1 MGLSTGEKEVSM
13 LNCPCLQITH
23 HPDEEDKT
31 SMCIYVCIYIC
42 VYIYIY
48 MCMYVLMS
56 IPVFASIRVTKERE
70 GPWPYCRRDHEQV
83 IQQVW
88 LELPYP

>member
-1 MGLSTGEKEVSM
+1 MGLSTGKKEVSL
-13 LNCPCLQITH
+13 LNYPCLQIAH

-31 SMCIYVCIYIC
+31 F
-42 VYIYIY
+42 
-48 MCMYVLMS
+48 MCMCVCVYVLMS
-56 IPVFASIRVTKERE
+56 IPVFASIWVTKERE
-70 GPWPYCRRDHEQV
+70 GPWPYRRRDHEQV